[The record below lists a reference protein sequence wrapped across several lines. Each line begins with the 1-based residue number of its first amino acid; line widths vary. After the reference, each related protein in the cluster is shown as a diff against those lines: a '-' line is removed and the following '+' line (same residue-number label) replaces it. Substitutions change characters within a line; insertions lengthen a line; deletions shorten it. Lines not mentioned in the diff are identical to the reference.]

1 MKSLLFYKP
10 YEVLCQFSASGD
22 KKTLADFFP
31 GIPKNIYP
39 VGRLDY
45 DSEGLLLLSSDTRL
59 AHQLTEPRYGHA
71 RTYFVQV
78 EGAITPDALQQ
89 LTTGVEFRIDG
100 KAYRSKP
107 AKALLLDEE
116 PALPERNPPI
126 RFRKSIPT
134 SWIALTLTE
143 GRNRQVRRMT
153 AAVGFPTLRLVRYAI
168 GNVSVGDLQ
177 PGEYRELKGAEIQSL
192 LTGL

>member
-10 YEVLCQFSASGD
+10 FEVLCQFSASGD

-45 DSEGLLLLSSDTRL
+45 DSEGLLLLSSDNRL
-59 AHQLTEPRYGHA
+59 AHQLTEPKYQHA
-71 RTYFVQV
+71 RTYYVQV
-78 EGAITPDALQQ
+78 EGPISEDALQQ
-89 LTTGVEFRIDG
+89 LAAGVDFRIDG
-100 KAYRSKP
+100 KTYRSKP
-107 AKALLLDEE
+107 AKAMLLDDE
-116 PALPERNPPI
+116 PVLPERNPPI

-134 SWIALTLTE
+134 SWISLTLAE

-168 GNVSVGDLQ
+168 GKVTIGNLQ
-177 PGEYRELKGAEIQSL
+177 PGEYREASTQELRDL
-192 LTGL
+192 LQ

>member
-10 YEVLCQFSASGD
+10 FEVLCQFSASGD
-22 KKTLADFFP
+22 KKTLADFLP

-45 DSEGLLLLSSDTRL
+45 DSEGLLLLSSDARL
-59 AHQLTEPRYGHA
+59 SHQLTEPKFGHA

-78 EGAITPDALQQ
+78 EGAITSEALQQ
-89 LTTGVEFRIDG
+89 LSAGVSFRIDG
-100 KAYRSKP
+100 KTYQSKP
-107 AKALLLDEE
+107 AKAILLNDE
-116 PALPERNPPI
+116 PVLPERNPPI

-134 SWIALTLTE
+134 SWISLTLTE

-168 GNVSVGDLQ
+168 GAVTIGTMQ
-177 PGEYRELKGAEIQSL
+177 PGESREATPQDLQAL
-192 LTGL
+192 LSQ